1 MTLAEAK
8 RILHPDTSK
17 EALIGYS
24 REFGVELKKEACIVA
39 CEAIEKLE
47 VIKEWVDK
55 HEKNDLR

>member
-1 MTLAEAK
+1 MTLEQAK
-8 RILHPDTSK
+8 RILHPDTAR

-24 REFGVELKKEACIVA
+24 PERGREMVNEACLVA

-55 HEKNDLR
+55 HDIR